1 MAETAPRPEG
11 DRRLQTTKPESPK
24 DITKP
29 SWKFVVRKTIREY
42 LKDNCMDLAAGLT
55 YRSVLAIFPALLAML
70 SLLGVFGQGQKTINA
85 LMGILSDLGASGT
98 ADTIKPVLASLVK
111 GPGAGLA
118 LIIGL
123 VVALWSASGY
133 VAAFGR
139 AMNTIYGI
147 REGRPIWK
155 LRPAMMVVTVV
166 VVVLCAAVAMALIVS
181 GPAARAVGNAL
192 GLGSTPVLIWNI
204 AKWPVIVL
212 VVVLIIAILYYTTPN
227 LKQPK
232 FRWVSIGAFVAI
244 IVWIL
249 ASVGFAFYVTNFANY
264 NKTYGSLGGVIVF
277 LLWLWITN
285 LVLLFGAELDAEI
298 ERGRELQAGMHA
310 EKRLRLPLRDTR
322 AIVKLE
328 KQEAE
333 GLEMARA
340 LRASAGET
348 SDINRAPTGR

>member
-1 MAETAPRPEG
+1 M
-11 DRRLQTTKPESPK
+11 
-24 DITKP
+24 TKP
-29 SWKFVVRKTIREY
+29 SWKFVLRKTIREY

-70 SLLGVFGQGQKTINA
+70 SLLGIFGQGQKTVNT
-85 LMGILSDLGASGT
+85 LTGILSDLGASGT
-98 ADTIKPVLASLVK
+98 AKTIEPVLTSLVK

-123 VVALWSASGY
+123 AVALWSASGY

-147 REGRPIWK
+147 REGRPFWK
-155 LRPAMMVVTVV
+155 LRPAMMVVTIVA
-166 VVVLCAAVAMALIVS
+166 VVLCAAVAMALIVS
-181 GPAARAVGNAL
+181 GPAAKAVGSAL

-204 AKWPVIVL
+204 AKWPVILFVVVL
-212 VVVLIIAILYYTTPN
+212 VVAMLYYTTPN

-232 FRWVSIGAFVAI
+232 FKWVSIGAFVAI

-249 ASVGFAFYVTNFANY
+249 ASVGFAFYVTNFSNY

-298 ERGRELQAGMHA
+298 ERGRELQAGMAA
-310 EKRLRLPLRDTR
+310 EKGLRLPLRDTR
-322 AIVKLE
+322 AIEKLE
-328 KQEAE
+328 KQEA
-333 GLEMARA
+333 GDLARARA
-340 LRASAGET
+340 LRVSAGKTDE
-348 SDINRAPTGR
+348 PH

>member
-1 MAETAPRPEG
+1 MADQTVTGTADTRAAEG
-11 DRRLQTTKPESPK
+11 HGPKPQSPT

-29 SWKFVVRKTIREY
+29 SWKFVLRKTIREY
-42 LKDNCMDLAAGLT
+42 IKDGCMDLAAGLT
-55 YRSVLAIFPALLAML
+55 YRSVLAIFPALLATL
-70 SLLGVFGQGQKTINA
+70 SLLGIFGQGQKTVDT

-98 ADTIKPVLASLVK
+98 ADTIEPVLSSLVK

-155 LRPAMMVVTVV
+155 LRPAMMVVTIF
-166 VVVLCAAVAMALIVS
+166 VVVLCAAVAIALIVS
-181 GPAARAVGNAL
+181 GPAARAIGNAL
-192 GLGSTPVLIWNI
+192 GLGSTAVMVWNI
-204 AKWPVIVL
+204 AKWPVILL
-212 VVVLIIAILYYTTPN
+212 VVVLIVAILYYTTPN

-232 FRWVSIGAFVAI
+232 FKWVSIGAFVAI
-244 IVWIL
+244 IVWVL
-249 ASVGFAFYVTNFANY
+249 ASAGFAFYVTNFGNY

-298 ERGRELQAGMHA
+298 ERGRELQAGLAA

-322 AIVKLE
+322 TIEKAE

-333 GLEMARA
+333 DLARARA
-340 LRASAGET
+340 LRGSAGET
-348 SDINRAPTGR
+348 DEPH